1 MKRVSIDDVKLISEV
16 RKIRKERGVSQS
28 FLANKL
34 GITSQQMHKYEVG
47 TDRLPATYLW
57 KIANALG
64 VNIDTFFSVNI
75 DPSFKEGQNF
85 NKKDDDETPLEKE
98 LTNAIRKVIY
108 CIRELSMQCSWDGD
122 NSKMLDG
129 VKKK

>member
-1 MKRVSIDDVKLISEV
+1 MSLDDVKLISEV
-16 RKIRKERGVSQS
+16 RKSRKERGVSQS

-64 VNIDTFFSVNI
+64 VNIDTFFDVNI
-75 DPSFKEGQNF
+75 DLSFKEGQNF

-108 CIRELSMQCSWDGD
+108 CIRELSMQCGWDGD
-122 NSKMLDG
+122 NSKTLDEI
-129 VKKK
+129 KNK